1 MGVPRGFTNGG
12 TEPTVA
18 KRRDPDGQTHSRCSR
33 ARRRRAS
40 KREGRWEI
48 ANAPTLNRARDFP
61 PALSLHRALRGAST
75 ENATVTL
82 FSVSSSLTPFL
93 RL

>member
-1 MGVPRGFTNGG
+1 M
-12 TEPTVA
+12 EA
-18 KRRDPDGQTHSRCSR
+18 KRRDPDDETFSRLL
-33 ARRRRAS
+33 ARPPEAGVEVR
-40 KREGRWEI
+40 GPVGI

-61 PALSLHRALRGAST
+61 PTLSLHRALRGAST
-75 ENATVTL
+75 ENATVTI